1 MVKTLMTSSNHK
13 EELSM
18 VKISNEEF
26 KSLSMVKTPMTS
38 LNHKEELSM
47 VKTPMMSL
55 NHYQW

>member
-1 MVKTLMTSSNHK
+1 MASLNHERIINGK
-13 EELSM
+13 N
-18 VKISNEEF
+18 SNEEF

-38 LNHKEELSM
+38 LNHKEELSV